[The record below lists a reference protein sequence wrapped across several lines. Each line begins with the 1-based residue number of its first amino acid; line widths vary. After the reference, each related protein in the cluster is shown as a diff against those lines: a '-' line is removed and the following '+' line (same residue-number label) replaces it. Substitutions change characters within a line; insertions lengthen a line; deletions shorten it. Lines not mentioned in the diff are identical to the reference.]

1 MMSKIVLDVLTLGDL
16 MVDFTPAG
24 ISPKGNLLYERNP
37 GGAPANVAVTVS
49 RLGGKSG
56 FLGTVSDDIFGHFLA
71 DAMTKFG
78 VNIQGLRF
86 TRKAPTKMAF
96 ITLDENN
103 NRSFDF
109 TRGEVAETYYSPED
123 IDEQLIDACR
133 VFLLSTVSQYK
144 EPCRLAAAKIVEMV
158 KERGKLL
165 VYDPNWNIA
174 FSNDKEFERTV
185 MLDTMHKADIVK
197 ISVEEAEFLFGKD
210 ITYEAVAHKIRSF
223 GAKFVTITLG
233 PRGCFYSYKG
243 GEGHLPTYDVKVA
256 DTTGSGDAFIGGFI
270 YQLTRLNMPVIEQIP
285 QPDIERML
293 RFAHACGALCA
304 SRKGAMSL
312 PALLPTT
319 VSPSQCPSS
328 MRRAAI
334 SGLWEMSVP
343 KLFLC
348 SRGLESLCCL
358 RFMASGSS
366 VTDKSRLPAQT
377 SL

>member
-1 MMSKIVLDVLTLGDL
+1 MMSKTILDVLTLGDL

-223 GAKFVTITLG
+223 GAKFVTIT
-233 PRGCFYSYKG
+233 
-243 GEGHLPTYDVKVA
+243 YDVKVA

-270 YQLTRLNMPVIEQIP
+270 YQLTRLNMPEIEQIP
-285 QPDIERML
+285 QPEIEKML

-304 SRKGAMSL
+304 SRKGAMPSVENEAEVERCMQEV
-312 PALLPTT
+312 PILL
-319 VSPSQCPSS
+319 
-328 MRRAAI
+328 
-334 SGLWEMSVP
+334 
-343 KLFLC
+343 F
-348 SRGLESLCCL
+348 
-358 RFMASGSS
+358 
-366 VTDKSRLPAQT
+366 D
-377 SL
+377 

>member
-1 MMSKIVLDVLTLGDL
+1 MMSKTILDVLTLGDL

-233 PRGCFYSYKG
+233 PRGCYYSYKG

-285 QPDIERML
+285 QPDIERIL
-293 RFAHACGALCA
+293 TCAHACGALCA
-304 SRKGAMSL
+304 SRKGAMPSVENEAEVERCMQEV
-312 PALLPTT
+312 PILL
-319 VSPSQCPSS
+319 
-328 MRRAAI
+328 
-334 SGLWEMSVP
+334 
-343 KLFLC
+343 F
-348 SRGLESLCCL
+348 
-358 RFMASGSS
+358 
-366 VTDKSRLPAQT
+366 D
-377 SL
+377 

>member
-1 MMSKIVLDVLTLGDL
+1 MIKQGILNADLRSLTARIGHRDRFAIVD
-16 MVDFTPAG
+16 A
-24 ISPKGNLLYERNP
+24 GNLLYERNP

-103 NRSFDF
+103 NRSF
-109 TRGEVAETYYSPED
+109 
-123 IDEQLIDACR
+123 
-133 VFLLSTVSQYK
+133 
-144 EPCRLAAAKIVEMV
+144 
-158 KERGKLL
+158 
-165 VYDPNWNIA
+165 
-174 FSNDKEFERTV
+174 
-185 MLDTMHKADIVK
+185 
-197 ISVEEAEFLFGKD
+197 
-210 ITYEAVAHKIRSF
+210 

-233 PRGCFYSYKG
+233 PRGCYYSYKG

-304 SRKGAMSL
+304 SRKGAMPSVENEAEVERCMQEV
-312 PALLPTT
+312 PILL
-319 VSPSQCPSS
+319 
-328 MRRAAI
+328 
-334 SGLWEMSVP
+334 
-343 KLFLC
+343 F
-348 SRGLESLCCL
+348 
-358 RFMASGSS
+358 
-366 VTDKSRLPAQT
+366 D
-377 SL
+377 